1 MSYILDALKR
11 ADRERSR
18 GAVPDIH
25 AQADARPVL
34 TAQPPIGPRPWIWI
48 GLGALL
54 SVGAALLWQTLQAP
68 TAVPPTAQTAA
79 NSAANSATNSATTT
93 AATSTAIP
101 APASRPV
108 AMPVAASPVAPVPA
122 PVVAAVFPAVTA
134 PTTPVKTAPF
144 LPPLVLAASAA
155 VQAPGQDSKPAAVQK
170 PMALQAA
177 PDEVRR
183 QLTALKLAGGVHSQR
198 AADRLLIVDGQVV
211 REGDTVAT
219 GVVLEQIQ
227 PRSAIF
233 RVREQRV
240 EVPF

>member
-11 ADRERSR
+11 ADRERNR

-34 TAQPPIGPRPWIWI
+34 TAQPTSGPRPWIWI

-54 SVGAALLWQTLQAP
+54 SVAAVMLWQALQP
-68 TAVPPTAQTAA
+68 PPTGPSTALTAA
-79 NSAANSATNSATTT
+79 NTTVT
-93 AATSTAIP
+93 P
-101 APASRPV
+101 APASWPV
-108 AMPVAASPVAPVPA
+108 AKPVAA
-122 PVVAAVFPAVTA
+122 PVVAPVATPVLPPVTP
-134 PTTPVKTAPF
+134 PTAPVKTAPF
-144 LPPLVLAASAA
+144 LPPPLLPASTA
-155 VQAPGQDSKPAAVQK
+155 VQAPGQDSQPATVVPK

-177 PDEVRR
+177 PEDVRR

-211 REGDTVAT
+211 REGDGVAA

-233 RVREQRV
+233 RVREQRF